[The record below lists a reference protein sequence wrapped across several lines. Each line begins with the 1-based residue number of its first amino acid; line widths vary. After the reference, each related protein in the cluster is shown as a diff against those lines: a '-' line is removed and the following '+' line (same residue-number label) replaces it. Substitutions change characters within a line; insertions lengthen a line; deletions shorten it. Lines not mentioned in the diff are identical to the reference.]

1 MAGLVIDA
9 KNCKSPAYHR
19 ETQLAQDKSLEIP
32 FGLSVPK
39 GRVAMKTGVPKD
51 PPVLDD

>member
-1 MAGLVIDA
+1 MLRVVNLQHII
-9 KNCKSPAYHR
+9 
-19 ETQLAQDKSLEIP
+19 ETQLAQDESLEIP